1 MVSSQHFVCGKGY
14 YVAMVSTT
22 VETDDPQSEIKPAIE
37 LLGSILDMFVS
48 VSVLY

>member
-1 MVSSQHFVCGKGY
+1 
-14 YVAMVSTT
+14 MVSTA
-22 VETDDPQSEIKPAIE
+22 VETDDPQSEIKPAIA